1 MTSVVPLSKRSVPKH
16 SVVEVTEDGNVV
28 SDDVPSE
35 PNVPN
40 APNVPNVPNEPNV
53 PNALNAPTA
62 PNVPILPTLPNETE
76 EEPEE
81 ETDEEPDE
89 ETDEEPEETEDDPT
103 KTGTEKADTIY
114 MEKELSTDQINAI
127 IARVIPKEKR
137 EYRFTLHKDDEELL
151 RTTLDTIGLRPFI
164 TKGKFDVLLYA
175 TKDIPAN
182 VTVTGKGIPQ
192 TTAPIQCKLY
202 FMFSNKKI
210 NDREKKYIRVYM
222 FRSNYPALR
231 QTIIDFFRK
240 VSEQPP
246 LPHTISTESHSEP
259 LLPSTEPLSLKLSES
274 PFESKPLSLNLSESP
289 TESPTNSLSLNLS
302 ESLTESPLE
311 ESPMESL
318 TESSEDESVESGP
331 LPSPIFASVPKK
343 SHRKTHKGHKG
354 HKGRKP
360 WKTYRRKQ
368 YPKRRRTYR
377 RKHHGKRRTYRRPHH
392 RKQ

>member
-35 PNVPN
+35 PNVLN
-40 APNVPNVPNEPNV
+40 A
-53 PNALNAPTA
+53 PNALNALNA
-62 PNVPILPTLPNETE
+62 PNAPNEPTLPMLPNDTE
-76 EEPEE
+76 EETDEEPDE

-89 ETDEEPEETEDDPT
+89 ETDEEPEETEDEPT
-103 KTGTEKADTIY
+103 KTGTVKADTID
-114 MEKELSTDQINAI
+114 MEKELSTKQKNDI
-127 IARVIPKEKR
+127 IARVTPKEKR

-151 RTTLDTIGLRPFI
+151 HTTLDTIGLRPFI

-289 TESPTNSLSLNLS
+289 EESPLESPLESPTNSISLNLS
-302 ESLTESPLE
+302 ESPE
-311 ESPMESL
+311 ESL
-318 TESSEDESVESGP
+318 EDESVESGP

>member
-28 SDDVPSE
+28 SDDIPSE

-40 APNVPNVPNEPNV
+40 VLNALNV
-53 PNALNAPTA
+53 PNASNALNVPNAPNA
-62 PNVPILPTLPNETE
+62 PMLPNDTEEETE
-76 EEPEE
+76 EE
-81 ETDEEPDE
+81 TDE

-103 KTGTEKADTIY
+103 KTGTEKADTLY

-127 IARVIPKEKR
+127 IARVTPKEKR

-151 RTTLDTIGLRPFI
+151 RTTLDTIGLRPFFV
-164 TKGKFDVLLYA
+164 KGRHDVLLYA
-175 TKDIPAN
+175 TKDIPDT

-192 TTAPIQCKLY
+192 TTASIQCKLY
-202 FMFSNKKI
+202 FMFTDKKI
-210 NDREKKYIRVYM
+210 DRRKNKYIHVYM

-231 QTIIDFFRK
+231 QTMIDFFRK
-240 VSEQPP
+240 LSEQPP

-274 PFESKPLSLNLSESP
+274 PLESNPLSLNLSESP
-289 TESPTNSLSLNLS
+289 IESPT
-302 ESLTESPLE
+302 EFPIE
-311 ESPMESL
+311 ESPIESP
-318 TESSEDESVESGP
+318 EDESVESEP

-343 SHRKTHKGHKG
+343 SHRRTHKGRKG